1 MSRKR
6 VLFLTTRFPYPPIGG
21 DKLKAFN
28 LLKIM
33 SKHYDVKLIAWS
45 YFKLPKDSYLE
56 LIKSLGVEVEVLRL
70 NPFKAALNCGLKL
83 FSGLPFEI
91 SFYNLSEFRKAV
103 ETSVKYDKIDVVVAF
118 FMRSGEF
125 VKNMQIKKLLVA
137 EDCRTLYQ
145 KRSYEQTDK
154 FLQKIVR
161 YHEWKKLHK
170 YEKSMMDKFDAVSF
184 VTEHDISSIKNIN
197 PHGNYKLLTN
207 GTDVEHYKDSSKR
220 EPYTLLFAGKMN
232 VHSNQISAIQLA
244 KEILPVVAKAVP
256 EVKLII
262 AGADMNAEIRNLA
275 SDKIE
280 IIENVSDMLPQY
292 QRATIFVNPHRG
304 GSGIQNKLLEALACG
319 CSVITTITGIQG
331 INGID
336 GEHLIIANDSTDFAR
351 KIIKLLGDE
360 DLRAKIGTQARKLI
374 LETHTWDVVELQLLS
389 IMNGILNE

>member
-6 VLFLTTRFPYPPIGG
+6 ILFLTTRFPYPPIGG

-28 LLKIM
+28 LLKIL

-45 YFKLPKDSYLE
+45 FYELPDNSYLE
-56 LIKSLGVEVEVLRL
+56 VVKSLGVEVEVLRL
-70 NPFKAALNCGLKL
+70 NPFKAVLNSGLKV

-91 SFYNLSEFRKAV
+91 SFYIGSEFRKAV
-103 ETSVKYDKIDVVVAF
+103 KKSVENDNIDVVVAF
-118 FMRSGEF
+118 FMRSGEY
-125 VKNMQIKKLLVA
+125 VKHMQIKKLLVA

-145 KRSYEQTDK
+145 KRSFEQTDK

-161 YHEWKKLHK
+161 FHEWKKLQM
-170 YEKSMMDKFDAVSF
+170 YEKRMMDKFDVVSF
-184 VTEHDISSIKNIN
+184 VTEHDISSISKIN
-197 PHGNYKLLTN
+197 PRGYYKLLTN
-207 GTDVEHYKDSSKR
+207 GTDVEYYKYSSKR
-220 EPYTLLFAGKMN
+220 EPSTLLFAGKMN

-244 KEILPVVAKAVP
+244 KEIFPAVAKAVP

-280 IIENVSDMLPQY
+280 IIENVSDMLPLY

-304 GSGIQNKLLEALACG
+304 GSGIQNKLLEALSCG
-319 CSVITTITGIQG
+319 CPVVTTKTGNQG
-331 INGID
+331 ITGID
-336 GEHLIIANDSTDFAR
+336 GEHLLIADDSNDFAQ
-351 KIIKLLGDE
+351 KIIKLLGDKYE
-360 DLRAKIGTQARKLI
+360 RTKIGKEARNLI
-374 LETHTWDVVELQLLS
+374 LQTHTWDVVESQLLS

>member
-28 LLKIM
+28 LLKIL
-33 SKHYDVKLIAWS
+33 SKHYDVKMIAWS
-45 YFKLPKDSYLE
+45 FYELPDNSYLE
-56 LIKSLGVEVEVLRL
+56 IIKSLGVEVEVLRL
-70 NPFKAALNCGLKL
+70 NPFKAVLNSGLKL

-91 SFYNLSEFRKAV
+91 SFYNMSEFLKAV
-103 ETSVKYDKIDVVVAF
+103 KKSVKYDKIDAVVAF
-118 FMRSGEF
+118 FMRSGEY
-125 VKNMQIKKLLVA
+125 VKHMQIKKLLVA

-184 VTEHDISSIKNIN
+184 VTEHDISSIRKIN
-197 PHGNYKLLTN
+197 PNGNYHILTN
-207 GTDVEHYKDSSKR
+207 GTDVVHYNDSAIRESK
-220 EPYTLLFAGKMN
+220 TLLFAGKMN

-244 KEILPVVAKAVP
+244 KEIFPSVAKAIP
-256 EVKLII
+256 DVKLII

-275 SDKIE
+275 SENIE
-280 IIENVSDMLPQY
+280 IIENVRDMLSLY

-304 GSGIQNKLLEALACG
+304 GSGIQNKLLEALSCG
-319 CSVITTITGIQG
+319 CAVVTTTTGNQG

-389 IMNGILNE
+389 IMNGIFNE